1 MKKILIIEDEE
12 VIREELAFFLKGND
26 FEVEVVEDFSHT
38 GEMMEKS
45 NADMILLDIC
55 LPGINGQTLLKTF
68 RKNNK
73 TPVIM
78 LTSKNTDMDELICM
92 SYGADDFISKPYNP
106 AILLLHIEA
115 VFRRIGNDNDE
126 SIIKYGQIMFDTSK
140 SVLNVNGETIDLSK
154 NEMGILYFLIKNKG
168 KIVSREEIMGHL
180 WDSCEFVDDNTLTVN
195 ITRIRHKLED
205 AGLTDVIKT
214 KRGQGYYI
222 EV

>member
-1 MKKILIIEDEE
+1 MKKILIVEDEE

-26 FEVEVVEDFSHT
+26 YEVEAVEDFSKT
-38 GEMMEKS
+38 AQIMENC
-45 NADMILLDIC
+45 NADMILLDIG
-55 LPGINGQTLLKTF
+55 LPGINGQTLLKSF
-68 RKNNK
+68 RKHNK

-78 LTSKNTDMDELICM
+78 LTSKNTEMDELICM

-115 VFRRIGNDNDE
+115 VFRRLGTDQDDGV
-126 SIIKYGQIMFDTSK
+126 IKYGKIIVDTSK
-140 SVLNVNGETIDLSK
+140 SILCVGDDFVDLSK
-154 NEMGILYFLIKNKG
+154 NEMGILCFLIKNKG
-168 KIVSREEIMGHL
+168 KLVSREDIMGHL

-205 AGLTDVIKT
+205 VGLLDVIKT

-222 EV
+222 EI